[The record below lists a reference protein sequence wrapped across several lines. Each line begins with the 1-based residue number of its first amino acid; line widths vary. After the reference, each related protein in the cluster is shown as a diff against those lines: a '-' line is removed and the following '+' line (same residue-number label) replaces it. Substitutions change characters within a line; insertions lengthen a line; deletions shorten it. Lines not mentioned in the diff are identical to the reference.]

1 MREKTLDFSE
11 MPASFGRCM
20 QSECPKAES
29 CLRRMAMRREEPRGS
44 WLTVLNPSAVAS
56 FEACSFYIDAYHPVC
71 AKGLVY
77 DLKEVPLG
85 KAEAI
90 MRQLVSKFGKMK
102 LSRMRRGLCVISPK
116 DQKVLADIFA
126 QYDAP
131 QPTFAKRVHPW
142 VLG

>member
-1 MREKTLDFSE
+1 MREEILDFSE

-29 CLRRMAMRREEPRGS
+29 CLRRMAM
-44 WLTVLNPSAVAS
+44 LNPSAVAS

>member
-1 MREKTLDFSE
+1 MREKILDFSE

-20 QSECPKAES
+20 QSECPKSES
-29 CLRRMAMRREEPRGS
+29 CLRRLAMLREEPRGS
-44 WLTVLNPSAVAS
+44 WLTVLNPSAVPS

-90 MRQLVSKFGKMK
+90 KRELEKIGRMK
-102 LSRMRRGLCVISPK
+102 VSRMKRGLSVIKPEE
-116 DQKVLADIFA
+116 QKMLADIFEK
-126 QYDAP
+126 YGAP
-131 QPTFAKRVHPW
+131 APTYKKMVHPW
-142 VLG
+142 ELG